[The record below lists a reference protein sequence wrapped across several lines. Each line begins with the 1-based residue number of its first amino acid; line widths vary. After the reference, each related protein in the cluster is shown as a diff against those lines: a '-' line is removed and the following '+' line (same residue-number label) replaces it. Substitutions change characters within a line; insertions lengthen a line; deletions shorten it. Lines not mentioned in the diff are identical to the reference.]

1 MTRLVVLK
9 DFLTDSEILE
19 CIRLREQH
27 GSDAT
32 RLIAERIIAPNLERI
47 DRSTGQDND
56 AMYLAY
62 AVEYALMRCGL

>member
-1 MTRLVVLK
+1 
-9 DFLTDSEILE
+9 
-19 CIRLREQH
+19 LREQH